1 MTATAQERA
10 TPTVKRN
17 VALLATCQG
26 LGTSTM
32 SMMIAMG
39 GLVGYWLAE
48 DKALATLPVTTVVT
62 GTALMTIPAASL
74 MGRVG
79 RRTGFMMG
87 TGLGMAGGLLACL
100 ALYLQS
106 FWVFCVATS
115 LVGMFAAFVQQYRHA
130 AVDIAPIAF
139 RPRAVSLVMAGGVVA
154 GFIGPEL
161 VKWTKDMVVDIPGA
175 GVVAIPFFAAYLA
188 VVGLC
193 IVSATI
199 LSFLSIAKPV
209 RRTRAEQG
217 RPLSQIMKQP
227 TFWVAAGAGMAGF
240 GVMSLIMTATPLAM
254 VGCGLSDTQSFTVI
268 QWHVVAMFAPSFFT
282 GHLIGRFGV
291 LRIIAVGGVLN
302 LICVATALSG
312 LEFLHFW
319 SALVLL
325 GVGWN
330 FMFVGGTTLLAEC
343 YEPEEAA
350 KVQGV
355 NDFLVFGMVA
365 VSSLSSGQLL
375 EYIGWNAVT
384 LTAVPVIGLAMAG
397 VFWLMLAGRRPR
409 RA

>member
-1 MTATAQERA
+1 MTATAQHRA
-10 TPTVKRN
+10 TPEVKRN

-48 DKALATLPVTTVVT
+48 NKGLATLPVTTVVT
-62 GTALMTIPAASL
+62 GTALMTIPAAHL

-79 RRTGFMMG
+79 RRAGFMMG
-87 TGLGMAGGLLACL
+87 TLLGVAGGFLACV

-106 FWVFCVATS
+106 FWLFCAATG
-115 LVGMFAAFVQQYRHA
+115 LVGMFSAFVQQYRHA
-130 AVDIAPIAF
+130 AVDMAPIPF

-154 GFIGPEL
+154 GFLGPEL
-161 VKWTKDMVVDIPGA
+161 VKWTKDMVIDLPGLGA
-175 GVVAIPFFAAYLA
+175 VAIPFFGAYLA
-188 VVGLC
+188 VVALC
-193 IVSATI
+193 VISAMI
-199 LSFLSIAKPV
+199 LAFLRIPRPV
-209 RRTRAEQG
+209 RRTRAESG
-217 RPLSQIMKQP
+217 RPLSAIMKQP
-227 TFWVAAGAGMAGF
+227 VFWVAAGSGMAGF

-254 VGCGLSDTQSFTVI
+254 VGCGLSETQSFTVI

-282 GHLIGRFGV
+282 GSLISRFGV

-302 LICVATALSG
+302 LVCVATALSG

-325 GVGWN
+325 GIGWN

-343 YEPEEAA
+343 YEPEEAPR
-350 KVQGV
+350 VQGL

-375 EYIGWNAVT
+375 EFIGWNAVT
-384 LTAVPVIGLAMAG
+384 LTAVPVIGLALAG
-397 VFWLMLAGRRPR
+397 VFWLMATRRGMH

>member
-1 MTATAQERA
+1 MTATAQHRA
-10 TPTVKRN
+10 TPEVKRN

-48 DKALATLPVTTVVT
+48 NKGLATLPVTTVVT
-62 GTALMTIPAASL
+62 GTALMTIPAAHL

-79 RRTGFMMG
+79 RRAGFMMG
-87 TGLGMAGGLLACL
+87 TMLGVAGGFMACL

-106 FWVFCVATS
+106 FWLFCAATG
-115 LVGMFAAFVQQYRHA
+115 LVGMFSAFVQQYRHA
-130 AVDIAPIAF
+130 AVDMAPIPF

-154 GFIGPEL
+154 GFLGPEL
-161 VKWTKDMVVDIPGA
+161 VKWTKDMVIDLPGLGAIAIPYFGA
-175 GVVAIPFFAAYLA
+175 YLGVVALCVISA
-188 VVGLC
+188 V
-193 IVSATI
+193 I
-199 LSFLSIAKPV
+199 LSFLRIPRPV

-217 RPLSQIMKQP
+217 RPLSEIMKQP
-227 TFWVAAGAGMAGF
+227 VFWVAAGSGMAGF

-254 VGCGLSDTQSFTVI
+254 VGCGLADTQAFTVI

-282 GHLIGRFGV
+282 GHLISRFGV

-325 GVGWN
+325 GIGWN

-343 YEPEEAA
+343 YEPEEAPR
-350 KVQGV
+350 VQGL

-375 EYIGWNAVT
+375 EFIGWNAVT
-384 LTAVPVIGLAMAG
+384 LTAVPVIGLALAG
-397 VFWLMLAGRRPR
+397 VFWLMATRRGMR

>member
-10 TPTVKRN
+10 TPAVKRN

-62 GTALMTIPAASL
+62 GTALMTIPAAML
-74 MGRVG
+74 MGRIG
-79 RRTGFMMG
+79 RRSGFVVG
-87 TGLGMAGGLLACL
+87 TSLGMAGGLLACV

-106 FWVFCVATS
+106 FLVFCLATS

-130 AVDIAPIAF
+130 AIDVAPAAF

-161 VKWTKDMVVDIPGA
+161 VKWTKDMTVDIPGA
-175 GVVAIPFFAAYLA
+175 GTIAIPFFAAYLA
-188 VVGLC
+188 VVALC
-193 IVSATI
+193 LISATI
-199 LSFLSIAKPV
+199 LSFLTIPRPV
-209 RRTRAEQG
+209 RRARHEQG
-217 RPLSQIMKQP
+217 RPMSEIMKQP
-227 TFWVAAGAGMAGF
+227 IFWVAAGSAMAGF

-254 VGCGLSDTQSFTVI
+254 VGCGLSATQSFTVI

-282 GHLIGRFGV
+282 GSLIGRFGV
-291 LRIIAVGGVLN
+291 LRIIAAGGILN

-325 GVGWN
+325 GIGWN

-343 YEPEEAA
+343 YEPEEAPR
-350 KVQGV
+350 VQGV

-375 EYIGWNAVT
+375 ENIGWSAVT
-384 LTAVPVIGLAMAG
+384 LTAVPVIGLAMTG
-397 VFWLMLAGRRPR
+397 VFWLMLSGRRIH